1 MKTNYNNKIPN
12 DFFNNVLKI
21 STSTIISALVI
32 AITLPIITK
41 MFSASILGKYQL
53 LISIIT
59 IFGVISCFKYE
70 MAIVLPRK
78 DNIASN
84 VLILCLCALSS
95 FCLILLLIF
104 YLTNGVL
111 LKAFNAENLI
121 DTFWLIPIGVFF
133 FGLFEIVKYSLLRK
147 KLFNLFSRARVYQVL
162 STQSLI
168 IVFGLMNP
176 SFISLFLAFISGH
189 FISTALFLKKS
200 LIKIKPTKNIQIFEI
215 AKKFKK
221 FPSFNTPMVFANT
234 LSNELPVFFLAT
246 YFPSETL
253 GYFLLANRLI
263 VIPMNLVGTAINKVY
278 FQKAS
283 ETFNENKKNLFA
295 LYINTTKKLILL
307 GLPPLF
313 MFYFSSD
320 FIVDLIFGDK
330 WVVTGQIMKIIAIT
344 AFFKFITSPIG
355 TSFTIINKQDI
366 AFYLTFLSLMLRFFI
381 MLNFHYSISSLFWA
395 FTISSAIYYIVYH
408 IFVFRL
414 LSEIAKDN
422 E

>member
-283 ETFNENKKNLFA
+283 ETFNKNKKNLFA

-330 WVVTGQIMKIIAIT
+330 WVVTGQIMKIIAFT

-366 AFYLTFLSLMLRFFI
+366 AFYLTFLSLMLRFLI

>member
-21 STSTIISALVI
+21 STSTIISALVVAI
-32 AITLPIITK
+32 ALPMITK

-70 MAIVLPRK
+70 MAIVLPEK

-84 VLILCLCALSS
+84 VLILCLLALSS
-95 FCLILLLIF
+95 FCLILFFIF

-111 LKAFNAENLI
+111 LKALNAENLI

-133 FGLFEIVKYSLLRK
+133 FGLFEIIKYSLLRK
-147 KLFNLFSRARVYQVL
+147 KLFNLFSKAKVYQVL
-162 STQSLI
+162 STQSLM
-168 IVFGLMNP
+168 IVFGQMNP
-176 SFISLFLAFISGH
+176 SFISLFLAFILGH
-189 FISTALFLKKS
+189 FISTAVFLKES
-200 LIKIKPTKNIQIFEI
+200 LIKIKPTKNIQIFKV

-221 FPSFNTPMVFANT
+221 FPLFNTPMVFANT
-234 LSNELPVFFLAT
+234 LSNELIVFFLAT
-246 YFPSETL
+246 YFSTETL

-263 VIPMNLVGTAINKVY
+263 VIPMNLIGTAINKVY

-283 ETFNENKKNLFA
+283 ETFNKNKKNLFA
-295 LYINTTKKLILL
+295 LYVYTTKKLILL
-307 GLPPLF
+307 GVPPLLV
-313 MFYFSSD
+313 FYFSSD

-330 WVVTGQIMKIIAIT
+330 WVGTGQMMKIIAIT

-366 AFYLTFLSLMLRFFI
+366 AFYLTFLSLVLRFFI
-381 MLNFHYSISSLFWA
+381 MLNFHHSISSLFWA

>member
-1 MKTNYNNKIPN
+1 MKTNYNNTIPN

-21 STSTIISALVI
+21 STSTIISALVVAI
-32 AITLPIITK
+32 ALPIITK
-41 MFSASILGKYQL
+41 IFSASILGKYQL

-70 MAIVLPRK
+70 MAIVLPEK

-84 VLILCLCALSS
+84 VLILCLLALSS
-95 FCLILLLIF
+95 FCLILFFIF

-111 LKAFNAENLI
+111 LKALNAENLI
-121 DTFWLIPIGVFF
+121 DAFWLIPIGVLF
-133 FGLFEIVKYSLLRK
+133 FGLFEIIKYSLLRK
-147 KLFNLFSRARVYQVL
+147 KLFNHFSKARVYQVL
-162 STQSLI
+162 STQSLMI
-168 IVFGLMNP
+168 IFGLIKP

-189 FISTALFLKKS
+189 FISTMAFLKKS
-200 LIKIKPTKNIQIFEI
+200 LMKIKPSKNIQIFKV

-221 FPSFNTPMVFANT
+221 FPFFNTPMVFANT

-246 YFPSETL
+246 YFSSETL

-263 VIPMNLVGTAINKVY
+263 VIPMNLIGTAINKVY

-283 ETFNENKKNLFA
+283 ETFNRNKNDLFE
-295 LYINTTKKLILL
+295 LYISTTKKLILL
-307 GLPPLF
+307 GIPPLF
-313 MFYFSSD
+313 VFYFLSD
-320 FIVDLIFGDK
+320 FIIDLIFGDN
-330 WVVTGQIMKIIAIT
+330 WVVTGQMMKIIAVT

-355 TSFTIINKQDI
+355 TSFTIINKQDF
-366 AFYLTFLSLMLRFFI
+366 AFYLTFLSLVLRFFI
-381 MLNFHYSISSLFWA
+381 MLNFHNSISSLFWA

-414 LSEIAKDN
+414 LSEISKDN

>member
-21 STSTIISALVI
+21 STSTIISALVVAI
-32 AITLPIITK
+32 ALPIITK
-41 MFSASILGKYQL
+41 LFSASILGKYQL

-70 MAIVLPRK
+70 MAIVLPEK

-84 VLILCLCALSS
+84 VLILCLLALSS

-111 LKAFNAENLI
+111 LKALNAENLI

-133 FGLFEIVKYSLLRK
+133 FGLFEIIKYSLLRK
-147 KLFNLFSRARVYQVL
+147 KLFNLFSKAKVYQVL
-162 STQSLI
+162 STQLLMI
-168 IVFGLMNP
+168 IFGLMNP

-189 FISTALFLKKS
+189 FISTAVFLKKS
-200 LIKIKPTKNIQIFEI
+200 LMKIKPTKNIQIFTV

-221 FPSFNTPMVFANT
+221 FPFFNTPMVFANT

-246 YFPSETL
+246 YFSSETL

-263 VIPMNLVGTAINKVY
+263 VIPMNLIGTSINKVY

-283 ETFNENKKNLFA
+283 ETFNTNKKNLFA
-295 LYINTTKKLILL
+295 LYVNTTKKLILL
-307 GLPPLF
+307 GMPPLF
-313 MFYFSSD
+313 VFYFSSD

-330 WVVTGQIMKIIAIT
+330 WVVTGQMMKIIAIT

-366 AFYLTFLSLMLRFFI
+366 AFYLTFLSFVLRFFI

-395 FTISSAIYYIVYH
+395 FTTSSAIYYIVYH

>member
-21 STSTIISALVI
+21 STSTIISALVVAI
-32 AITLPIITK
+32 ALPIITK
-41 MFSASILGKYQL
+41 LFSASILGKYQL

-70 MAIVLPRK
+70 MAIVLPEK

-84 VLILCLCALSS
+84 VLILCLLALSS

-111 LKAFNAENLI
+111 LKALNAENLI

-133 FGLFEIVKYSLLRK
+133 FGLFEIIKYSLLRK
-147 KLFNLFSRARVYQVL
+147 KLFNLFSKAKVYQVL
-162 STQSLI
+162 STQSLMI
-168 IVFGLMNP
+168 IFGLMNP

-189 FISTALFLKKS
+189 FISTAVFLKKS
-200 LIKIKPTKNIQIFEI
+200 LMKIKPTKNIQIFTV

-221 FPSFNTPMVFANT
+221 FPFFNTPMVFANT

-246 YFPSETL
+246 YFSSETL

-263 VIPMNLVGTAINKVY
+263 VIPMNLIGTSINKVY

-283 ETFNENKKNLFA
+283 ETFNRNKKNLFA
-295 LYINTTKKLILL
+295 LYVNTTKKLILL
-307 GLPPLF
+307 GMPPLF
-313 MFYFSSD
+313 VFYFSSD

-330 WVVTGQIMKIIAIT
+330 WVVTGQMMKIIAIT

-366 AFYLTFLSLMLRFFI
+366 AFYLTFLSFVLRFFI

-395 FTISSAIYYIVYH
+395 FTTSSAIYYIVYH

>member
-283 ETFNENKKNLFA
+283 ETFNKNKKNLFA

>member
-1 MKTNYNNKIPN
+1 
-12 DFFNNVLKI
+12 
-21 STSTIISALVI
+21 
-32 AITLPIITK
+32 
-41 MFSASILGKYQL
+41 
-53 LISIIT
+53 
-59 IFGVISCFKYE
+59 
-70 MAIVLPRK
+70 
-78 DNIASN
+78 
-84 VLILCLCALSS
+84 
-95 FCLILLLIF
+95 
-104 YLTNGVL
+104 
-111 LKAFNAENLI
+111 
-121 DTFWLIPIGVFF
+121 
-133 FGLFEIVKYSLLRK
+133 
-147 KLFNLFSRARVYQVL
+147 
-162 STQSLI
+162 
-168 IVFGLMNP
+168 MNP

-283 ETFNENKKNLFA
+283 ETFNKNKKNLFP
-295 LYINTTKKLILL
+295 LYINTTKNLILL

-330 WVVTGQIMKIIAIT
+330 WVVTGQIMKIIAFT

>member
-246 YFPSETL
+246 YFSSETL
-253 GYFLLANRLI
+253 GYFLLANKLI
-263 VIPMNLVGTAINKVY
+263 VIPMNLIGTAINKVY

-283 ETFNENKKNLFA
+283 ETFNRNKKNLFR

>member
-283 ETFNENKKNLFA
+283 ETFNKNKKNLFA

-366 AFYLTFLSLMLRFFI
+366 AFYLTFLSLMLRFLI

>member
-53 LISIIT
+53 LISMIT

-133 FGLFEIVKYSLLRK
+133 FGLFEIVKNSLLRK

>member
-1 MKTNYNNKIPN
+1 MKTNYNNTIPN

-84 VLILCLCALSS
+84 VLILSLCALSS

-133 FGLFEIVKYSLLRK
+133 FGLFEIIKYSLLRK

>member
-1 MKTNYNNKIPN
+1 MKTNYINNVPN

-21 STSTIISALVI
+21 STSTIISALVVAI
-32 AITLPIITK
+32 ALPIITK

-70 MAIVLPRK
+70 MAIVLPEK

-84 VLILCLCALSS
+84 VLILCLLALSS

-111 LKAFNAENLI
+111 LKALNAENLI
-121 DTFWLIPIGVFF
+121 DTFWLVPIGVFF
-133 FGLFEIVKYSLLRK
+133 FGLFEIIKYSLLRR
-147 KLFNLFSRARVYQVL
+147 KLFNLFSKARVYQVL
-162 STQSLI
+162 STQSLM
-168 IVFGLMNP
+168 IVFGLINP

-189 FISTALFLKKS
+189 IISTAVFLKKS
-200 LIKIKPTKNIQIFEI
+200 LMKIKPTKNIQIFEV

-221 FPSFNTPMVFANT
+221 FPFFNTPMVFANT

-246 YFPSETL
+246 YFSSETL

-263 VIPMNLVGTAINKVY
+263 VIPMNLIGTAINKVY

-283 ETFNENKKNLFA
+283 ETFNRNKKNLFA

-330 WVVTGQIMKIIAIT
+330 WVVTGQMMKIVAIT

-414 LSEIAKDN
+414 LSEIARDN

>member
-21 STSTIISALVI
+21 STSTIISALVVAI
-32 AITLPIITK
+32 ALPIITK
-41 MFSASILGKYQL
+41 LFSASILGKYQL

-70 MAIVLPRK
+70 MAIVLPEK

-84 VLILCLCALSS
+84 VLILCLLALSS

-111 LKAFNAENLI
+111 LKALNAENLI

-133 FGLFEIVKYSLLRK
+133 FGLFEIIKYSLLRK
-147 KLFNLFSRARVYQVL
+147 KLFNLFSKAKVYQVL
-162 STQSLI
+162 STQLLMI
-168 IVFGLMNP
+168 IFGLMNP

-189 FISTALFLKKS
+189 FISTAVFLKKS
-200 LIKIKPTKNIQIFEI
+200 LMKIKPTKNIQIFTV

-221 FPSFNTPMVFANT
+221 FPFFNTPMVFANT

-246 YFPSETL
+246 YFSSETL

-263 VIPMNLVGTAINKVY
+263 VIPMNLIGTAINKVY

-283 ETFNENKKNLFA
+283 ETFNRNKKDLFE
-295 LYINTTKKLILL
+295 LYISTTKKLILL
-307 GLPPLF
+307 ATPPLF
-313 MFYFSSD
+313 VFYFLSD

-330 WVVTGQIMKIIAIT
+330 WVVTGQMMKIIAIT

-366 AFYLTFLSLMLRFFI
+366 AFYLTFLSFVLRFFI

-395 FTISSAIYYIVYH
+395 FTTSSAIYYIVYH